1 MTGLFDKQYFDKWI
15 GEKLYRKE
23 SFHLLAVDARNMKQ
37 INRIY
42 GTRVGDQPVSYTHL
56 KEFVDQ
62 YFEDNVYPVLT
73 PMAMDSSRP
82 FPLIRNKTL
91 NIGAL
96 LSKKDT
102 KKGKEEIDFA
112 TVQVP
117 SVLPRVVIIP
127 SEKKGHTT
135 VTLLEQIIERNID
148 KLFLSYDVICAHP
161 YRIMRNADLPID
173 EDEAC
178 LLYTSR
184 CV

>member
-1 MTGLFDKQYFDKWI
+1 MIFEHEEFSEKQ
-15 GEKLYRKE
+15 
-23 SFHLLAVDARNMKQ
+23 
-37 INRIY
+37 
-42 GTRVGDQPVSYTHL
+42 

-96 LSKKDT
+96 LSKKRYQKRI
-102 KKGKEEIDFA
+102 KKRLEFA

-127 SEKKGHTT
+127 ATKKRDI
-135 VTLLEQIIERNID
+135 QQ
-148 KLFLSYDVICAHP
+148 
-161 YRIMRNADLPID
+161 
-173 EDEAC
+173 
-178 LLYTSR
+178 
-184 CV
+184 